1 MSHKFYP
8 TNKEVMGR
16 SLSSSTR
23 AGEYVRQLTGYE
35 AFIPKPLPPKPAVK
49 IEEDL
54 RTLLSQADRALGSL
68 DVAVKMLPNPDLFV
82 FMSVRREAVLS
93 SQIEGTQSSLQDLLA
108 AEAEISVP
116 NLPSDVTEVV
126 NYVSAMKHGLNR
138 LADLPISVRLICEIH
153 AKLLRGVR
161 GSNLS
166 PGELRTSQ
174 NWIGPPGSTLKDATF
189 VPPPPHEVGDAL
201 AQLEKFIHTDTSLP
215 LLLKIGLVHV
225 QFETIHPFLD
235 GNGRVG
241 RLLITFL
248 LCERK
253 LLPKPVLYLSY
264 FFNKNR
270 QQYYDELQSVHN
282 HGTWESWLRFFLQ
295 GIIEVSEQATF
306 TAQKMFEMREA
317 CRKTV
322 TENFGQAAA
331 NGYRVLDYLYDKH
344 PIVSVGDVE
353 QLNKTSYVAANQ
365 LVARLVDTGILR
377 EMTGHA
383 RNRRFIYQGYVD
395 LFDDSKETANGNF
408 VVSPSCPAETSKPY
422 A

>member
-54 RTLLSQADRALGSL
+54 RTLLSQADRALGKL
-68 DVAVKMLPNPDLFV
+68 DVAVKMLPNPNLFV
-82 FMSVRREAVLS
+82 SMSVRREAVLS

-116 NLPSDVTEVV
+116 NLPSDVAEVV
-126 NYVSAMKHGLNR
+126 NYVIAMEHGLNR

-153 AKLLRGVR
+153 AELLRGVR

-201 AQLEKFIHTDTSLP
+201 AQLETFIHTDTSLP

-270 QQYYDELQSVHN
+270 RQYYDELQSVHN
-282 HGTWESWLRFFLQ
+282 HGTWENWLRFFLQ

-306 TAQKMFEMREA
+306 TAQKIFEMREA
-317 CRKTV
+317 FRKTV
-322 TENFGQAAA
+322 TENFGQVAA
-331 NGYRVLDYLYDKH
+331 NGYRVLDYLYDKR

-353 QLNKTSYVAANQ
+353 QLNKTSYVTANK

-377 EMTGHA
+377 EITGRS
-383 RNRRFIYQGYVD
+383 RNRRFIYRGYID
-395 LFDDSKETANGNF
+395 LFDDSKETAKGNF
-408 VVSPSCPAETSKPY
+408 AVSPSCPAETSKPY